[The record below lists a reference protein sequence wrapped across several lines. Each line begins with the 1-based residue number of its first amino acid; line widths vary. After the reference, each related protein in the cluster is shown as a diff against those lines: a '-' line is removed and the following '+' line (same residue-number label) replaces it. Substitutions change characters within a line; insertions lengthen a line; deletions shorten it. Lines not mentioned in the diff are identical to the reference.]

1 MFALTRRVLNKS
13 AAALLVSPSFARAE
27 VGIYP
32 RVIEHSFGRTEVRW
46 TPRRL
51 VTIGY
56 GDEAPFL
63 ALGHKPVGIVYSGM
77 FPSGMTPW
85 CEQKFGAQKPEL
97 LDGGM
102 IDFED
107 IARLKPDLIVGVF
120 SQLDAVSYGRLSQ
133 IAPTIAYRSGPW
145 RAEWR
150 EQTEIAGAILGLDD
164 RARQLIDETER
175 LLRSYGD
182 AYPAL
187 KGKSFTF
194 GSYFAGSS
202 RIVVY
207 LPGETRVDW
216 MIEIGMRPSRGVRR
230 LAEAGG
236 GHVSSDASL
245 EDLES
250 VAADLLVMWYE
261 PGARSA
267 LESQS
272 LFQMFSP
279 VRQGRYVALD
289 DPTEIWAA
297 SWPSVLAIPYAFPG
311 FLPRL
316 ADAAKNSERQ

>member
-1 MFALTRRVLNKS
+1 MFAVTRRALAK
-13 AAALLVSPSFARAE
+13 AAAAMLLSPTFARAQ
-27 VGIYP
+27 VGSYP
-32 RVIEHSFGRTEVRW
+32 RFVDHAFGRTELRSQ
-46 TPRRL
+46 PRRL

-63 ALGHKPVGIVYSGM
+63 SLGHKPIAIVYSGM
-77 FPSGMTPW
+77 FASGMTPW
-85 CEQKFGAQKPEL
+85 CEQKFGAQRPVL
-97 LDGGM
+97 LDGSM

-120 SQLDAVSYGRLSQ
+120 SQLDAVSYGRLSR
-133 IAPTIAYRSGPW
+133 IAPTVAYRSGPW
-145 RAEWR
+145 RAGWR
-150 EQTEIAGAILGLDD
+150 EQTDIAGAILGLDET
-164 RARQLIDETER
+164 ARQLIAETER

-182 AYPAL
+182 AYPDL

-216 MIEIGMRPSRGVRR
+216 MIEIGMRPSPGVLR
-230 LAEAGG
+230 LAKAGS
-236 GHVSSDASL
+236 GHVSADASL

-261 PGARSA
+261 PGARQA
-267 LESQS
+267 LESQR

-279 VRQGRYVALD
+279 VREGRYVALD

-311 FLPRL
+311 FLPRME
-316 ADAAKNSERQ
+316 AAARNSEAR

>member
-1 MFALTRRVLNKS
+1 MS
-13 AAALLVSPSFARAE
+13 AAALLVPPSFGRAQA
-27 VGIYP
+27 GAYP
-32 RVIEHSFGRTEVRW
+32 RVIEHAFGRTELQARP
-46 TPRRL
+46 TRL

-56 GDEAPFL
+56 GDEAAFL
-63 ALGHKPVGIVYSGM
+63 ALGHKPIAIVYSGM

-85 CEQKFGAQKPEL
+85 CEQKFGGQKPDL
-97 LDGGM
+97 LDGSM

-107 IARLKPDLIVGVF
+107 VARLKPDLIVGVF

-145 RAEWR
+145 RAGWR
-150 EQTEIAGAILGLDD
+150 EQTEIAGAILGMED
-164 RARQLIDETER
+164 RAQLLIAETQG
-175 LLRSYGD
+175 LLRSFGD
-182 AYPAL
+182 TYPVL

-194 GSYFAGSS
+194 GSYFEGSS

-216 MIEIGMRPSRGVRR
+216 MTEIGMRPSPGVSR
-230 LAEAGG
+230 LAKANA
-236 GHVSSDASL
+236 GHVAADASI

-261 PGARSA
+261 PGARPA
-267 LESQS
+267 LESQR

-279 VRQGRYVALD
+279 VREGRYVALD

-297 SWPSVLAIPYAFPG
+297 SWPNVLAIPYAFPG
-311 FLPRL
+311 FLPRME
-316 ADAAKNSERQ
+316 AAAHAEAH

>member
-1 MFALTRRVLNKS
+1 MFALTRRALAKS
-13 AAALLVSPSFARAE
+13 AAAMLLSPSVSRAE
-27 VGIYP
+27 VAIYP
-32 RVIEHSFGRTEVRW
+32 RSIEHAFGRTEVRAE
-46 TPRRL
+46 PRRL

-56 GDEAPFL
+56 GDETPFL
-63 ALGHKPVGIVYSGM
+63 ALGHKPVAIVYSGM

-85 CEQKFGAQKPEL
+85 CEQRFGAQKPDL

-102 IDFED
+102 IDFEE
-107 IARLKPDLIVGVF
+107 IARLKPDLIVGIF
-120 SQLDAVSYGRLSQ
+120 SQLDAVSYRRLCQ
-133 IAPTIAYRSGPW
+133 IAPTVAYRSGPW
-145 RAEWR
+145 RAGWR
-150 EQTEIAGAILGLDD
+150 EQTELAGEILGRDET
-164 RARQLIDETER
+164 ARQLISETER

-182 AYPAL
+182 TYPAL

-216 MIEIGMRPSRGVRR
+216 MIEIGMKPSPGMQR
-230 LAEAGG
+230 LAEIGG
-236 GHVSSDASL
+236 GHVAADASL

-267 LESQS
+267 LESQR
-272 LFQMFSP
+272 LFQMFST
-279 VRQGRYVALD
+279 VRRGRYVALD

-297 SWPSVLAIPYAFPG
+297 SWPSVLAIPYTFPR
-311 FLPRL
+311 FLPRME
-316 ADAAKNSERQ
+316 AAAGMETR

>member
-1 MFALTRRVLNKS
+1 M
-13 AAALLVSPSFARAE
+13 LLPPSFAWAQ
-27 VGIYP
+27 VGSYP
-32 RVIEHSFGRTEVRW
+32 RVIQHAFGRTQLRSE
-46 TPRRL
+46 PQRL

-56 GDEAPFL
+56 GDETPFL
-63 ALGHKPVGIVYSGM
+63 ALGHKPIAVVYSGM

-85 CEQKFGAQKPEL
+85 CEQKFGTQKPDL
-97 LDGGM
+97 LDGSI

-120 SQLDAVSYGRLSQ
+120 SAIDADSFRRLSQ

-145 RAEWR
+145 RAGWR
-150 EQTEIAGAILGLDD
+150 EQTEIAGAILGLDES
-164 RARQLIDETER
+164 AKQLIAETEG

-182 AYPAL
+182 AYPDL

-216 MIEIGMRPSRGVRR
+216 MIDIGMRPSPGVLR
-230 LAEAGG
+230 LARAGG
-236 GHVSSDASL
+236 GHVSADASL

-261 PGARSA
+261 PGARAA
-267 LESQS
+267 LEGQR

-279 VRQGRYVALD
+279 VREGRYVGLD
-289 DPTEIWAA
+289 DPEEIWAA
-297 SWPSVLAIPYAFPG
+297 SWPSVLAIPYAFPKI
-311 FLPRL
+311 LRRMET
-316 ADAAKNSERQ
+316 AVKAEAH

>member
-1 MFALTRRVLNKS
+1 M
-13 AAALLVSPSFARAE
+13 LLPSYFARAQ
-27 VGIYP
+27 VGSYP
-32 RVIEHSFGRTEVRW
+32 RVIQHAFGRTELCSE
-46 TPRRL
+46 PQRL

-56 GDEAPFL
+56 GDETPFL
-63 ALGHKPVGIVYSGM
+63 ALGHKPIAVVYSGM

-85 CEQKFGAQKPEL
+85 CQQKFGAQNPDL
-97 LDGGM
+97 LDGSI

-120 SQLDAVSYGRLSQ
+120 SAIDAGSFRRLSQ

-145 RAEWR
+145 RAGWR
-150 EQTEIAGAILGLDD
+150 EQTEIAGAILGLDE
-164 RARQLIDETER
+164 RARHLIAETEG

-182 AYPAL
+182 IYPGL

-216 MIEIGMRPSRGVRR
+216 MIDIGMRPSPGVLR
-230 LAEAGG
+230 LAKAGG
-236 GHVSSDASL
+236 GHVSADASL

-261 PGARSA
+261 PGARAA
-267 LESQS
+267 LEGQR

-279 VRQGRYVALD
+279 VREGRYVGLD
-289 DPTEIWAA
+289 DPEEIWAA
-297 SWPSVLAIPYAFPG
+297 SWPSVLAIPYAFPKI
-311 FLPRL
+311 LRRMET
-316 ADAAKNSERQ
+316 AVKAEAH

>member
-1 MFALTRRVLNKS
+1 MFLPPT
-13 AAALLVSPSFARAE
+13 FARAQARA
-27 VGIYP
+27 YP
-32 RVIEHSFGRTEVRW
+32 RFIEHAFGRTELRS
-46 TPRRL
+46 PPQRL

-56 GDEAPFL
+56 GDEAAFL
-63 ALGHKPVGIVYSGM
+63 ALGCKPIAIVYTGM
-77 FPSGMTPW
+77 FASGMTPW
-85 CEQKFGAQKPEL
+85 CERKFGTQRPAF
-97 LDGGM
+97 LDGSI

-120 SQLDAVSYGRLSQ
+120 SQLDAVSYTRLSR

-145 RAEWR
+145 RAGWR
-150 EQTEIAGAILGLDD
+150 EQTEIAGAVLAQDEE
-164 RARQLIDETER
+164 ARRVIGETER

-216 MIEIGMRPSRGVRR
+216 MIDIGMRPASGVRR
-230 LAEAGG
+230 LARAGG
-236 GHVSSDASL
+236 GHVSADASL

-261 PGARSA
+261 PGARQA
-267 LESQS
+267 LEGQR

-279 VRQGRYVALD
+279 VREGRYVALD

-297 SWPSVLAIPYAFPG
+297 SWPSALAIPYAFPS
-311 FLPRL
+311 FLPRME
-316 ADAAKNSERQ
+316 AAAGAESP

>member
-1 MFALTRRVLNKS
+1 M
-13 AAALLVSPSFARAE
+13 LLPPAFARAQA
-27 VGIYP
+27 GTYP
-32 RVIEHSFGRTEVRW
+32 QVIEHAFGRTELRR
-46 TPRRL
+46 TPERL

-63 ALGHKPVGIVYSGM
+63 ALGYKPIAIVYSGM

-85 CEQKFGAQKPEL
+85 CEGLFDTDKPEF
-97 LDGGM
+97 LDGSI
-102 IDFED
+102 IDFEQ
-107 IARLKPDLIVGVF
+107 IARLKPDVIVGIF
-120 SQLDAVSYGRLSQ
+120 SQIDAVSYRRLSR

-145 RAEWR
+145 RAGWR
-150 EQTEIAGAILGLDD
+150 EQTEIAGAILGQDKK
-164 RARQLIDETER
+164 ARQLIAETER

-216 MIEIGMRPSRGVRR
+216 MIEIGMRPSPGIQR
-230 LAEAGG
+230 LDKAVG
-236 GHVSSDASL
+236 GHVSADASL
-245 EDLES
+245 EDLEQ

-267 LESQS
+267 LESQR

-279 VRQGRYVALD
+279 VREGRYVALD

-311 FLPRL
+311 FLPRM
-316 ADAAKNSERQ
+316 AAAAENLEKH